1 MRLYRIAKRKHI
13 EDLSGTG
20 ARLYGG
26 RWNSTG
32 VSVVYTSST
41 QALAILETLVHTA
54 LDILPKD
61 LCLGVLEI
69 PDNVKYSVFEDTE
82 NSIKYNAYPTR
93 DFTQQIGDQ
102 FIQDN
107 AFVMLKVPSIVS
119 RSDFNVVLN
128 PAHPDF
134 STLKIRAIAPFKF
147 DQRLT
152 QIKQQ

>member
-13 EDLSGTG
+13 EDLSGTV
-20 ARLYGG
+20 ARLYRG
-26 RWNSTG
+26 RWNSIG
-32 VSVVYTSST
+32 VSVLYTSST
-41 QALAILETLVHTA
+41 QALAILETLVYTA

-61 LCLGVLEI
+61 LCLGILEV
-69 PDNVKYSVFEDTE
+69 PDNVKYRVFEDPE
-82 NSIKYNAYPTR
+82 NNIKYNACPTR

-107 AFVMLKVPSIVS
+107 AFVMLKVPSIIS
-119 RSDFNVVLN
+119 RSDFNFVLN

-134 STLKIRAIAPFKF
+134 SALEIRAIAPFTF

-152 QIKQQ
+152 QIKQ